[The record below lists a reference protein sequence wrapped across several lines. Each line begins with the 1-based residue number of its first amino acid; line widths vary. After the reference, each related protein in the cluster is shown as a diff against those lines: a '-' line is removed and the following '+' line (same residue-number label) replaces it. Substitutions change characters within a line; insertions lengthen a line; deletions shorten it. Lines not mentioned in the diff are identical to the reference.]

1 MIRRL
6 LTITLLI
13 LTSACFAAPNLPSA
27 DGPAADIW
35 VSPSGNDANPGT
47 ETAPMAT
54 VSAALRKARELRRL
68 ADPSIAAGVHIILK
82 GGEYRLLEPIFIR
95 PEDSGTDTSPTVIE
109 AAPGEQPILSGG
121 LPVQGWHKVQHALPG
136 LPKAATGRVWEAD
149 LPASGDGIL
158 GFRQLWVNGTKAIRA
173 RDVNKDD
180 DMPRI
185 LSIDKKQQAIYIPA
199 TRPLPAD
206 PGHME
211 MIIHQMWAIAILRIK
226 TIERTGDRYKLTF
239 FEPESHIEFEHP
251 WPAPVLDSAHKLNGS
266 SAYYLTNALEFL
278 DEPGE
283 WYEDQQKGK
292 LYYWPE
298 KGEDM
303 NTAAVR
309 IPALTQ
315 LVILQG
321 TIDRPVTHIRWQGIE
336 FSYSTWLRPSGQG
349 HVPLQAGMFLLDA
362 YKLKPA
368 GTPEKKGLE
377 NQAWI
382 GRPAAA
388 FEASYARNLEFLGCR
403 FTHLASTGLDL
414 VRGTSADTISRCEFR
429 DIGGTALQLGVYSD
443 PGFETHLPYNPTDG
457 REVCHDEWI
466 MDNSVRD
473 CTNEDWGCV
482 GISAGYVHDVHIEH
496 NEVSEVS
503 YSGICVG
510 WGWTR
515 TINCMKNNYI
525 TGNYVHHY
533 AKHMYDVGGIYTLSA
548 QPGTFI
554 TDNRI
559 DSIYHPPYAHDPHH
573 WFYFYF
579 DEGSSYITIKDNW
592 CPEQKFMRNSNGP
605 GNTWE
610 NNGPEV
616 ADSIKQAAGI
626 RK

>member
-1 MIRRL
+1 MIRHL
-6 LTITLLI
+6 LTITLLS
-13 LTSACFAAPNLPSA
+13 LTSACFAAPTLPPA

-35 VSPSGNDANPGT
+35 DSPSGKDANPGT
-47 ETAPMAT
+47 DTAPMAT

-158 GFRQLWVNGTKAIRA
+158 GFRQLWVNGAKAIRA

-321 TIDRPVTHIRWQGIE
+321 TIDRPVTHIRWQGVE
-336 FSYSTWLRPSGQG
+336 FSYSTWLRPSEQG

-368 GTPEKKGLE
+368 GTPEKNGLE

-388 FEASYARNLEFLGCR
+388 VEASYARNLEFRDCR

-414 VRGTSADTISRCEFR
+414 VRGTSADSISRCEFR

>member
-1 MIRRL
+1 MIRYLLTLTL
-6 LTITLLI
+6 LTITA
-13 LTSACFAAPNLPSA
+13 ACT
-27 DGPAADIW
+27 AADIW
-35 VSPSGNDANPGT
+35 VAPNGNDANSGT
-47 ETAPMAT
+47 AAAPMAT

-68 ADPSIAAGVHIILK
+68 NDPSIQTGIHIILK
-82 GGEYRLLEPIFIR
+82 GGEYPLSESIFVR
-95 PEDSGTDTSPTVIE
+95 PEDSGTEASPTVIE
-109 AAPGEQPILSGG
+109 AAPGERPILSGG
-121 LPVQGWHKVQHALPG
+121 LAVQGWHKAPHILPG
-136 LPKAATGRVWEAD
+136 LPQAATGQVWEAD
-149 LPASGDGIL
+149 ISDAP
-158 GFRQLWVNGTKAIRA
+158 GFRQLWVNGVKAVRA
-173 RDVNKDD
+173 RDVNNDD

-199 TRPLPAD
+199 IRPLPAN

-211 MIIHQMWAIAILRIK
+211 MVIHQMWAIAILRVK
-226 TIERTGDRYKLTF
+226 TIEKTGDRYKLTF
-239 FEPESHIEFEHP
+239 SQPESHIEFEHP

-278 DEPGE
+278 DQPGE
-283 WYEDQQKGK
+283 WFEDRQRGK
-292 LYYWPE
+292 LYYWPR
-298 KGEDM
+298 KGEDL

-309 IPALTQ
+309 APALTQ

-321 TIDRPVTHIRWQGIE
+321 TIDHPVTHIRWQGIE
-336 FSYSTWLRPSGQG
+336 FSYATWFRPSEEG

-362 YKLKPA
+362 YKLKVP
-368 GTPEKKGLE
+368 GTPDKKGLE

-388 FEASYARNLEFLGCR
+388 FEASYANHLQFCQCR

-414 VRGTSADTISRCEFR
+414 IRGTNIDTISRCEFR

-443 PGFETHLPYNPTDG
+443 PGFETHLPYDPTDG

-466 MDNSVRD
+466 TDNSVAD
-473 CTNEDWGCV
+473 CTSEDWGCV
-482 GISAGYVHDVHIEH
+482 GISAGYVHDVHIDH

-515 TINCMKNNYI
+515 TINCMRNNHI

-533 AKHMYDVGGIYTLSA
+533 AKHMFDVGGIYTLSA

-592 CPEQKFMRNSNGP
+592 CPEEKFMRNSNGP

-610 NNGPEV
+610 NNGPMV
-616 ADSIKQAAGI
+616 ADSVKQTAGI
-626 RK
+626 RKP

>member
-1 MIRRL
+1 MRHL
-6 LTITLLI
+6 LTVTLLAVS
-13 LTSACFAAPNLPSA
+13 SACFAA
-27 DGPAADIW
+27 DIW
-35 VSPSGNDANPGT
+35 VAPDGSDSNPGT
-47 ETAPMAT
+47 ETAPLAT
-54 VSAALRKARELRRL
+54 VSAALRHARELRRL
-68 ADPSIAAGVHIILK
+68 GDPSVQTGVHIILK
-82 GGEYRLLEPIFIR
+82 GGEYPLAEPIFIR
-95 PEDSGTDTSPTVIE
+95 PEDSGTDASPTVIE
-109 AAPGEQPILSGG
+109 AAPGEHPILSGG
-121 LPVQGWHKVQHALPG
+121 VPVKGWHRSKDNL
-136 LPKAATGRVWEAD
+136 WEAD
-149 LPASGDGIL
+149 LTIPI
-158 GFRQLWVNGTKAIRA
+158 RELWVNGEKAVRA
-173 RDVNKDD
+173 RDVDNDD

-185 LSIDKKQQAIYIPA
+185 LSIDKKQQAIYISA
-199 TRPLPAD
+199 ARPLPAN

-211 MIIHQMWAIAILRIK
+211 MIIHQMWAIAVLRIK

-239 FEPESHIEFEHP
+239 LEPESHIEFEHP

-266 SAYYLTNALEFL
+266 SAYFLANAFGFL
-278 DEPGE
+278 DQPGE
-283 WYEDQQKGK
+283 WFADQQKGK
-292 LYYWPE
+292 LYYWPR

-309 IPALTQ
+309 APALTQ

-321 TIDRPVTHIRWQGIE
+321 TIDRPVTHVSWQGIE
-336 FSYSTWLRPSGQG
+336 FAYSTWLRPSEQG

-368 GTPEKKGLE
+368 GTPDKKGLE

-388 FEASYARNLEFLGCR
+388 FEASYASHLQFRGCS

-414 VRGTSADTISRCEFR
+414 IRGTNADTISRCEFR

-466 MDNSVRD
+466 LDNSVTD
-473 CTNEDWGCV
+473 CANEDWGCV

-533 AKHMYDVGGIYTLSA
+533 AKHLYDVGGIYTLSA

-554 TDNRI
+554 TNNRI

-579 DEGSSYITIKDNW
+579 DEGSSFITIKDNW
-592 CPEQKFMRNSNGP
+592 CPEEKFMRNSNGP

-610 NNGPEV
+610 NNGPGV
-616 ADSIKQAAGI
+616 ADSIKRSAGI
-626 RK
+626 RKI